1 MAWMLM
7 KTSTLNIVFPDNIIG
22 KSDKSSH
29 STWQFKLEWPLCL
42 KYTPANSL
50 LSPFLTAKL
59 ERQPVL
65 PVNGYFKR
73 NLFIKFRSNI
83 LANNFCSLVLVSYQ
97 ENCTW
102 PFFLCE
108 FFSFIGRDLSS
119 VCQNLLLLWLISSH
133 VYKYPWDDKTP
144 LCTRLLAQ
152 QTWLILKVTEK
163 NMQDT
168 ANTKLMKQN
177 TWLGVPSDML
187 LIIRQDSCR
196 RAECQNNVISSESHA
211 NICVKLYIIRI
222 K

>member
-1 MAWMLM
+1 MHPLKPSSCRKELCVHEALNRNKWAIRATLTPTAPHPDARALKEEVAWFLLRVLFNIKILCFLMVKKVGSHKKIRTPGGMAWMLM
-7 KTSTLNIVFPDNIIG
+7 KTSTYNIVFPDNIIG

-65 PVNGYFKR
+65 PVNGYFTR

-83 LANNFCSLVLVSYQ
+83 LPSNFCSLVLVSYQ

-119 VCQNLLLLWLISSH
+119 VCQNLLLPWLISSH
-133 VYKYPWDDKTP
+133 VYKYP
-144 LCTRLLAQ
+144 
-152 QTWLILKVTEK
+152 
-163 NMQDT
+163 
-168 ANTKLMKQN
+168 
-177 TWLGVPSDML
+177 
-187 LIIRQDSCR
+187 
-196 RAECQNNVISSESHA
+196 
-211 NICVKLYIIRI
+211 
-222 K
+222 